1 MTKCFYTLFYRFLHR
16 FADGLLISIAPRI
29 LLLSIG
35 VVTLHSV
42 TKQAF
47 SLTKIFTYLLIYLYI
62 IYILYIMYYIE

>member
-42 TKQAF
+42 TKT
-47 SLTKIFTYLLIYLYI
+47 SILTYQNIYLFTYILIY
-62 IYILYIMYYIE
+62 YILLLSGKT